1 MVYTQSRTYTYPHI
15 YIYSYRDIYTCICI
29 HKYTHIYVH
38 VHIYMY
44 MYIYIYISI
53 HRYIYMYIICVYMY
67 TECAYVVYVDIYI
80 CVYTHTYTW
89 KSWACLEELCSPILG
104 SCKVPRQNTCLWSPR
119 WKRMVQRNAPR
130 RHRLPLDLPHPGP
143 PLHHLLCDSSR
154 CLHQWMFRGRC
165 RCMLSWRR
173 PRTCSQ

>member
-1 MVYTQSRTYTYPHI
+1 MHMHTQIYTYI
-15 YIYSYRDIYTCICI
+15 CTC
-29 HKYTHIYVH
+29 THIYVH
-38 VHIYMY
+38 VHIYICISYVYICILNVHMLY
-44 MYIYIYISI
+44 MWIYIYIY
-53 HRYIYMYIICVYMY
+53 V
-67 TECAYVVYVDIYI
+67 

-119 WKRMVQRNAPR
+119 WRRMVQRNAPR